1 MNNQNFQ
8 MNGVKHTEFLT
19 AAQQHSELLTA
30 AQQHIQLSGMASYDE
45 SKYFLFAPDEP
56 VAGLLPRFRCH
67 GIAQQM
73 TDGTFDFV
81 AKPKMKPQSQLIKKL
96 AHGRVSKTKDG
107 AIQLTLKVYSDEGE
121 NIAEAIYK
129 EAGIAK
135 DAIVD
140 YQMKR

>member
-1 MNNQNFQ
+1 MYNNDFK
-8 MNGVKHTEFLT
+8 MDGVKHTQFLT
-19 AAQQHSELLTA
+19 AQQHSL
-30 AQQHIQLSGMASYDE
+30 LSGMASYDGGRN
-45 SKYFLFAPDEP
+45 FLFSPDEP
-56 VAGLLPRFRCH
+56 VADLLPRFRCH

-81 AKPKMKPQSQLIKKL
+81 AKPKVKPQSQLIKKL

>member
-1 MNNQNFQ
+1 
-8 MNGVKHTEFLT
+8 MNGVKHTQFLT

-30 AQQHIQLSGMASYDE
+30 AQQHTLLSGMASYDGGRN
-45 SKYFLFAPDEP
+45 FLFSPDEP

-81 AKPKMKPQSQLIKKL
+81 AKPKVKPQSQLIKKL
-96 AHGRVSKTKDG
+96 AHGRVSKTKDE
-107 AIQLTLKVYSDEGE
+107 AIQLTLKVYCDEGE

>member
-1 MNNQNFQ
+1 MYNNDFK
-8 MNGVKHTEFLT
+8 MDGVKHTQFLT
-19 AAQQHSELLTA
+19 AQQHSL
-30 AQQHIQLSGMASYDE
+30 LSGMASYDGGRN
-45 SKYFLFAPDEP
+45 FLFSPDEP
-56 VAGLLPRFRCH
+56 VADLLPRFRCH

-135 DAIVD
+135 DAIVAF
-140 YQMKR
+140 QMKR

>member
-1 MNNQNFQ
+1 MYNNDFK
-8 MNGVKHTEFLT
+8 MDGVKHTEFLT
-19 AAQQHSELLTA
+19 AQQHTL
-30 AQQHIQLSGMASYDE
+30 LSGMASCDGGRN
-45 SKYFLFAPDEP
+45 FLFSPDEP

-129 EAGIAK
+129 EAAIAK

>member
-1 MNNQNFQ
+1 MEKRFIFQ
-8 MNGVKHTEFLT
+8 DFEQSVSTRHT
-19 AAQQHSELLTA
+19 
-30 AQQHIQLSGMASYDE
+30 QLSGMASYDE
-45 SKYFLFAPDEP
+45 GEGKYFLFSPLEP
-56 VAGLLPRFRCH
+56 VAGQLPRFRCQ

-81 AKPKMKPQSQLIKKL
+81 AKPQLKPQSQLIKKL

-107 AIQLTLKVYSDEGE
+107 AIQLTLKVFCDEGE

-129 EAGIAK
+129 EAAIAR
-135 DAIVD
+135 DAIVA

>member
-1 MNNQNFQ
+1 MYNNDFK
-8 MNGVKHTEFLT
+8 MDGVKHTQFLT
-19 AAQQHSELLTA
+19 AAQQHSEFLT
-30 AQQHIQLSGMASYDE
+30 AQQHTLLSGMASYDGGRN
-45 SKYFLFAPDEP
+45 FLFSPDEP
-56 VAGLLPRFRCH
+56 MAGLLPRFRCH

-81 AKPKMKPQSQLIKKL
+81 AKPKVKPQSQLIKKL

>member
-19 AAQQHSELLTA
+19 AAQQHSEFLT
-30 AQQHIQLSGMASYDE
+30 AQQHSLLSGMASYDGGRN
-45 SKYFLFAPDEP
+45 FLFSPDEP

-96 AHGRVSKTKDG
+96 AHGRVRPKMAPYSSHSKC
-107 AIQLTLKVYSDEGE
+107 
-121 NIAEAIYK
+121 IATR
-129 EAGIAK
+129 AK
-135 DAIVD
+135 TSPRLSTRKLVSPRTPSWTI
-140 YQMKR
+140 R

>member
-81 AKPKMKPQSQLIKKL
+81 AKPKVKPQSQLIKKL

-129 EAGIAK
+129 EAAIAK
-135 DAIVD
+135 DAIVAF
-140 YQMKR
+140 QMKR

>member
-1 MNNQNFQ
+1 

-30 AQQHIQLSGMASYDE
+30 AQQHIQLSGMASYDGGRN
-45 SKYFLFAPDEP
+45 FLFAPDEP

-135 DAIVD
+135 DAIVAF
-140 YQMKR
+140 QMKR

>member
-8 MNGVKHTEFLT
+8 MNGVKHTQFLT
-19 AAQQHSELLTA
+19 AAQQHSEFLT
-30 AQQHIQLSGMASYDE
+30 AQQHTLLSGMASYDGGR
-45 SKYFLFAPDEP
+45 SFLFSPDEP

-96 AHGRVSKTKDG
+96 AHGRVSKTKDE
-107 AIQLTLKVYSDEGE
+107 AIQLTLKVYCDEGE

-129 EAGIAK
+129 EAAIAK
-135 DAIVD
+135 DAIVAF
-140 YQMKR
+140 QMKR

>member
-8 MNGVKHTEFLT
+8 MDGVKHTQFLT

-45 SKYFLFAPDEP
+45 SKYFLFSPDEP